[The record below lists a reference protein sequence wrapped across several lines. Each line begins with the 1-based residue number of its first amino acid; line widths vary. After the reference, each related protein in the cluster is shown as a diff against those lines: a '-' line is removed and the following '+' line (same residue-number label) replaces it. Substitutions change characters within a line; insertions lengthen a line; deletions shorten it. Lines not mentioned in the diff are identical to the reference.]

1 MNSTEFVIRDGT
13 VTFSLDY
20 QWMATMIAEKRKGD
34 FDTYFFVIDNI
45 VKHVNAKGYNR
56 HVATG
61 AMQQS
66 ELLSVGQEALGL
78 LLLEN
83 YGEPWKQ
90 LVEYMKQGE
99 STVPSNV
106 EPAKAKYTNPGQ
118 KKMPWKSE
126 GMQRYNQ
133 LHEEVRQDRLSSEG
147 QRFKIQF
154 KNKMKQEAGMAQ
166 SRKRKTI
173 QSVNVAA
180 VHELDNVS
188 SDDDSSQRS
197 RQTGSTYGSSISS
210 QASNPT
216 GV

>member
-1 MNSTEFVIRDGT
+1 
-13 VTFSLDY
+13 
-20 QWMATMIAEKRKGD
+20 MATMIAEKRKGD
-34 FDTYFFVIDNI
+34 FDTYFFVIDNF
-45 VKHVNAKGYNR
+45 VKHANAKGYNG

-61 AMQQS
+61 AMQPS

-83 YGEPWKQ
+83 YREPWKQ
-90 LVEYMKQGE
+90 LMEYMKQGE

-106 EPAKAKYTNPGQ
+106 EPAKAKYTNRGQ
-118 KKMPWKSE
+118 KRMPWKSE

-147 QRFKIQF
+147 QRFEIQF
-154 KNKMKQEAGMAQ
+154 KNKMKQEAGVSR

-180 VHELDNVS
+180 VHELDDVS

-197 RQTGSTYGSSISS
+197 RQTGSTYGSSISRR
-210 QASNPT
+210 ASNPT